1 MNMCVYGMFTC
12 LCLHVLNIIYGCY
25 VSCCHAWLDSIPL
38 CGTVPSVYVYR
49 IASIDSTNQ

>member
-1 MNMCVYGMFTC
+1 MHMCVYGTFAC
-12 LCLHVLNIIYGCY
+12 LCLHVLNMIYGCY
-25 VSCCHAWLDSIPL
+25 VSCRHAWLDSIPL